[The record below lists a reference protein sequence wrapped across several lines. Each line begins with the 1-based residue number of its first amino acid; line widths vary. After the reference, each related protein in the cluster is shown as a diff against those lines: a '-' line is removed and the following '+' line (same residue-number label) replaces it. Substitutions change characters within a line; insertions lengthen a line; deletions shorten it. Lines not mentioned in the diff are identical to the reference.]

1 MGGVTLYHLFSSVVN
16 NRLRLEFMFNVYARE
31 GYVAPALVVLEICQE
46 GLLCT
51 SPLKPGENEDGIL
64 GDDL

>member
-1 MGGVTLYHLFSSVVN
+1 MWVTLPRLFSSVVN
-16 NRLRLEFMFNVYARE
+16 NRLRFTIMLNVCVAE
-31 GYVAPALVVLEICQE
+31 GYVAPAMVCIEICQE
-46 GLLCT
+46 GLLCS